1 MPLPFRTLKRPDL
14 RGLRV
19 TVMGLGLHG
28 GGVATAR
35 FLAGAG
41 AEVTVTDTK
50 SEKDLADSVAVLE
63 GLPIRFVLGR
73 HELEDFSSADIVI
86 KNPAVRPDS
95 PYVLAAKAVETDIS
109 LFLRFCESPIIAVTG
124 SKGKST
130 VATALHHGLIVAGKK
145 AFLGGNITVSPL
157 AFLDETGPDTP
168 VVLELSSWQLAD
180 IRGQGVLKPA
190 IAILTS
196 IMPDHMN
203 RYSSMDEYVA
213 DKRLIYADQ
222 DGDCYTLLN
231 HEDPWSARFAAE
243 TKARIA
249 WYADSR
255 EAVLAAAGGGT
266 LAGTAARAAAA
277 ARAGGGTAAAAEAV
291 AWLAPD
297 GGKARL
303 ATAQEGMTEEDILP
317 QTLLVP
323 GKHQRKNL
331 LGAALALRL
340 FGIEA
345 TTIRE
350 AMGSFVGVEHRL
362 EPFAEKGGVVWYN
375 DSAATIPQAV
385 AAALE
390 SFDDPLILIT
400 GGTDKNLDFEPVHQ
414 SYARAKAIV
423 LLAGTGT
430 DKLLPWLERDHIP
443 YQGPFADLEAAVR
456 KAAALAARGD
466 RVLLSPGCASFGM
479 FLHEFDRGK
488 KFKETVR
495 RLLAE

>member
-1 MPLPFRTLKRPDL
+1 
-14 RGLRV
+14 
-19 TVMGLGLHG
+19 MGLGLHG
-28 GGVATAR
+28 GGISTAR

-41 AEVTVTDTK
+41 AELTVTDMK
-50 SEKDLADSVAVLE
+50 SEEDLADSVAALQ
-63 GLPIRFVLGR
+63 GLPIHFVLGR
-73 HELEDFSSADIVI
+73 HDIEDFSSADIVV

-95 PYVLAAKAVETDIS
+95 PYVLAAKAIETDVS
-109 LFLRFCESPIIAVTG
+109 LFLRFCESPILAVTG

-130 VATALHHGLIVAGKK
+130 VATALHHGLVVAGKK

-180 IRGQGVLKPA
+180 MRGQGVLKPK

-203 RYSSMDEYVA
+203 RYSSMEEYVA

-222 DGDCYTLLN
+222 DGDCYTVLN
-231 HEDPWSARFAAE
+231 REDLWSPLFAAE
-243 TKARIA
+243 TKARVA

-255 EAVLAAAGGGT
+255 DAALGAESRGEVGGAESAAAWFEDRPE
-266 LAGTAARAAAA
+266 AARGGRRGRCALPRRDASGGAD
-277 ARAGGGTAAAAEAV
+277 AGES
-291 AWLAPD
+291 PI
-297 GGKARL
+297 
-303 ATAQEGMTEEDILP
+303 EEILP
-317 QTLLVP
+317 EKLLVP
-323 GKHQRKNL
+323 GGHQRKNL

-340 FGIEA
+340 FGIDA
-345 TTIRE
+345 AAIRE
-350 AMGSFVGVEHRL
+350 AMGSFTGVEHRL
-362 EPFAEKGGVVWYN
+362 EPFVEKNGIVWYN

-390 SFDDPLILIT
+390 SFDDPLVLIT
-400 GGTDKNLDFEPVHQ
+400 GGTDKNLDFEPVHDV
-414 SYARAKAIV
+414 YARAKAII

-430 DKLLPWLERDHIP
+430 DKLLFWLDRDGTP
-443 YQGPFADLEAAVR
+443 YLGPFDDLESAVR
-456 KAAALAARGD
+456 TAAALAVEGD

-479 FLHEFDRGK
+479 FLHEFDRGR

-495 RLLAE
+495 RVLG

>member
-1 MPLPFRTLKRPDL
+1 MPFRTLRRSDL

-28 GGVATAR
+28 GGIATAR
-35 FLAGAG
+35 FLAMAG
-41 AEVTVTDTK
+41 AELTVTDMK
-50 SEKDLADSVAVLE
+50 GEEDLADSVAALE

-73 HELEDFSSADIVI
+73 HDIEDFSSADIVV

-95 PYVLAAKAVETDIS
+95 PYVLAAKAIETDVS
-109 LFLRFCESPIIAVTG
+109 LFLRFCESPILAVTG

-130 VATALHHGLIVAGKK
+130 VATALHHGLVVAGKK

-157 AFLDETGPDTP
+157 AFLDETSPDSP

-180 IRGQGVLKPA
+180 MRGQGVLKPK
-190 IAILTS
+190 IAVLTS

-203 RYSSMDEYVA
+203 RYSSMEEYVA

-222 DGDCYTLLN
+222 DGDCYTVLN
-231 HEDPWSARFAAE
+231 RDDLWSPLFAAE
-243 TKARIA
+243 TKARVA
-249 WYADSR
+249 WYAESR
-255 EAVLAAAGGGT
+255 ESARGGEETQDGIASEALAWLEDRT
-266 LAGTAARAAAA
+266 
-277 ARAGGGTAAAAEAV
+277 EAV
-291 AWLAPD
+291 RRGRRGRCILPRSD
-297 GGKARL
+297 SSGGDDDS
-303 ATAQEGMTEEDILP
+303 ATRIEDILP
-317 QTLLVP
+317 ERLLVP
-323 GKHQRKNL
+323 GGHQRKNL

-345 TTIRE
+345 GAIRE
-350 AMGSFVGVEHRL
+350 AMGSFTGVEHRL
-362 EPFAEKGGVVWYN
+362 EPFVEKDGIVWYN

-400 GGTDKNLDFEPVHQ
+400 GGTDKNLDFEPVHGV
-414 SYARAKAIV
+414 YARAKAII

-430 DKLLPWLERDHIP
+430 DKLISWLDRDGTP
-443 YQGPFADLEAAVR
+443 YLGPFDDLETAVR
-456 KAAALAARGD
+456 TAAALAVEGD

-479 FLHEFDRGK
+479 FLHEFDRGR

-495 RLLAE
+495 RLLG